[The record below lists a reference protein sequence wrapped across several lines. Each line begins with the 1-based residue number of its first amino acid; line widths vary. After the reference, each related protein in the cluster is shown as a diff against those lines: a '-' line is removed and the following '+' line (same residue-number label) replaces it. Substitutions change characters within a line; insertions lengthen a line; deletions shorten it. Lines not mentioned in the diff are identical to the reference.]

1 MPSPT
6 SLTLCLTCLTM
17 RDMRHQR
24 LFSMIYIL
32 RVVPRR
38 YLCLSDLYFCLPVH
52 LRVQSVLHIRS
63 SVTSRMSMAIR
74 VKRHRRV
81 HPSGRRTGQRAQGRR
96 HVPEAVC
103 ALASALASL
112 SLSRLTSDRCMLSV
126 DRRPP
131 VEPGALRL
139 LDVHDATHAIRLA
152 WGVSRRRARARPAP
166 TRPWRERRRRP
177 WRGGCAAR

>member
-1 MPSPT
+1 MHMCAMPSPT

-152 WGVSRRRARARPAP
+152 QARPCSASSHP
-166 TRPWRERRRRP
+166 SL
-177 WRGGCAAR
+177 A